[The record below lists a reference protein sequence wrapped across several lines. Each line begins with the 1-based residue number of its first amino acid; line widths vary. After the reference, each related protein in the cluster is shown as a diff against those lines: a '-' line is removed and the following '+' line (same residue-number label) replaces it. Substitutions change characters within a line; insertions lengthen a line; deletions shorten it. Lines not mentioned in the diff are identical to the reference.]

1 MHLAR
6 LGVSALQDPATA
18 PKTWAE
24 LFWLADRNWQGP
36 VGFVA
41 TIFGRF
47 TLKTKLSSTFLLF
60 TATIMLALPA
70 PIVLSRAYPAA
81 TVESQQNILLNVTL
95 LNNTG
100 SPQLDV
106 YSQMA
111 VGAGGWTTGVDVQD
125 MYATR
130 MYGTTDAALSSDDL
144 SSPPDIFFTGDLQNN
159 QVNLP
164 GFRLQGGCTP
174 MVADA
179 ELQATAAEANANNQS
194 ALDPFGV
201 WCSARGLTDAP
212 VWFDLTVV
220 GGVNA
225 YFHFCTK
232 FDETVERTWMNQA
245 SGYTTTVVAWLNTTD
260 HVTSA
265 QGFVNCTSTFTT
277 GQADMNNGS
286 TNKTFDNFSHKTLFS
301 EFGSSDQAL
310 RKTPFLPPTIAT
322 FREMSQTF
330 SKQGDIDDE
339 RSVTVARMLGYSPQ
353 FNNTAGETK
362 YVQPN
367 IQDIAKSLWRG
378 TTHMAAAVNLLGS
391 TTQKITVV
399 HVVTRS
405 GRIRNETWAYVLA
418 GLLFGW
424 LSMLS
429 YCTVRMFRRTFG
441 SALDSYTAARLLTDL
456 PFLVDGHCAGELV
469 DNPSLRAMFE
479 TVGDSSPENDVGHVT
494 SGGAGVL
501 EYTRSYGARSGLV
514 QRSTH

>member
-1 MHLAR
+1 
-6 LGVSALQDPATA
+6 
-18 PKTWAE
+18 
-24 LFWLADRNWQGP
+24 
-36 VGFVA
+36 
-41 TIFGRF
+41 
-47 TLKTKLSSTFLLF
+47 
-60 TATIMLALPA
+60 
-70 PIVLSRAYPAA
+70 
-81 TVESQQNILLNVTL
+81 
-95 LNNTG
+95 
-100 SPQLDV
+100 
-106 YSQMA
+106 
-111 VGAGGWTTGVDVQD
+111 
-125 MYATR
+125 
-130 MYGTTDAALSSDDL
+130 
-144 SSPPDIFFTGDLQNN
+144 
-159 QVNLP
+159 
-164 GFRLQGGCTP
+164 
-174 MVADA
+174 
-179 ELQATAAEANANNQS
+179 
-194 ALDPFGV
+194 
-201 WCSARGLTDAP
+201 
-212 VWFDLTVV
+212 
-220 GGVNA
+220 
-225 YFHFCTK
+225 
-232 FDETVERTWMNQA
+232 
-245 SGYTTTVVAWLNTTD
+245 
-260 HVTSA
+260 
-265 QGFVNCTSTFTT
+265 
-277 GQADMNNGS
+277 
-286 TNKTFDNFSHKTLFS
+286 
-301 EFGSSDQAL
+301 
-310 RKTPFLPPTIAT
+310 
-322 FREMSQTF
+322 
-330 SKQGDIDDE
+330 
-339 RSVTVARMLGYSPQ
+339 MLGYSPQ